1 MGFDRYRE
9 RGVSHGV
16 KDSYDFTDHEYA
28 GGIVRSSS
36 LVFVTT
42 LVGIHIDEHDWIG
55 SSKDS
60 HGNDIGVPILLL
72 VDLRYHAFTECIVY
86 EYAVILNLSL

>member
-36 LVFVTT
+36 LVFLTT

-55 SSKDS
+55 STQDS
-60 HGNDIGVPILLL
+60 HGNIGWVQIHVL
-72 VDLRYHAFTECIVY
+72 VDPCER
-86 EYAVILNLSL
+86 AVRGRALDEHGVMHVN